1 MPEAKPRAIYVL
13 GGPGSGKGT
22 QCKAIL
28 DGHPGQFYHISTGA
42 LLREATQ
49 EPTPEH
55 AEIIECMKQG
65 KMVPSKPLVEL
76 IKAKMEQVGSKVTYV
91 LDGSF
96 LAMQVSP
103 ATTRTSRPGR
113 R

>member
-1 MPEAKPRAIYVL
+1 MINTKPQVIYVL

-42 LLREATQ
+42 LLREAT
-49 EPTPEH
+49 EVPSPEN

-76 IKAKMEQVGSKVTYV
+76 ILHKIQHVGDKVTYL

-96 LAMQVSP
+96 DDI
-103 ATTRTSRPGR
+103 
-113 R
+113 